1 VFSDFKILFR
11 RCPGF
16 LVEGVKDVDCLH
28 APRYVNHTISAARFE
43 DANLFHTLADG
54 GHRLEIV
61 GLAAA
66 LDLIELITRVMPRVV
81 GEVSQA
87 LQRISKKAHGPHCL
101 IISSWIYRR
110 RSDPQITRHF
120 QAMHAS
126 HCRPLAKI

>member
-1 VFSDFKILFR
+1 MFSDFKILFR

-16 LVEGVKDVDCLH
+16 LVEGVKDIDCLH
-28 APRYVNHTISAARFE
+28 APRHVNHTISAARFE

-87 LQRISKKAHGPHCL
+87 LQRIAKKAHGSHKL
-101 IISSWIYRR
+101 YYIQLDIAKGRSSLVSYKM
-110 RSDPQITRHF
+110 SLEGVPVSHTR
-120 QAMHAS
+120 
-126 HCRPLAKI
+126 